1 MTVFIIFLAALAAFA
16 LGFLSGI
23 SAVPAQRPKTVTH
36 KNEDTELEKLRREYA
51 NFLSYDGTE
60 QEENDTRR

>member
-16 LGFLSGI
+16 VGFLSGI
-23 SAVPAQRPKTVTH
+23 SAIPAQKPKKVKL
-36 KNEDTELEKLRREYA
+36 KNEDAELERLRREYT
-51 NFLSYDGTE
+51 NFLYYDGTE